1 MTTKEK
7 TAKKYKITVTQHY
20 WVKKESVNYVDGDI
34 AVAMKQVEQDYEDEV
49 LSWDTVSKNHEGVD
63 WGIETL
69 GEDESTDE

>member
-1 MTTKEK
+1 M
-7 TAKKYKITVTQHY
+7 
-20 WVKKESVNYVDGDI
+20 DGDI
-34 AVAMKQVEQDYEDEV
+34 AVAMKQVEKDYEDEV